1 MLSAALSDAETLRL
15 PHQVQRIIRLADQPG
30 EFRNP
35 AVRTQAQAAL
45 TRLERQLTQVTSALK
60 TS

>member
-15 PHQVQRIIRLADQPG
+15 PHQVQRIIRLTDQPG
-30 EFRNP
+30 EFGNQI
-35 AVRTQAQAAL
+35 VREQAQAAL
-45 TRLERQLTQVTSALK
+45 TRLERRLTQATSALR